1 MLLILYILTDDE
13 EEQEGKK
20 RVRCDEI
27 FSNMATPEMAD
38 YSKPVV
44 YQQPTNTTADQQPD
58 KMKSINKKV
67 WLCVLNGDLL

>member
-1 MLLILYILTDDE
+1 MLLILYILSDDE

-44 YQQPTNTTADQQPD
+44 YQQPITSNTTTDQQPD

-67 WLCVLNGDLL
+67 